1 MARAKYQFLPD
12 LSEDDIRLLDRVS
25 DWTAAAEEKY
35 MTKFS
40 AFLDERQCLLCEKLM
55 ASMKYE
61 NYRFW
66 GGYEN
71 AARRVLCVY
80 PDYGEAENEDFPITA
95 ITLLYRKE
103 DKITHR
109 DILGSLMGLRITR
122 DSVGDIL
129 VGEGKSA
136 VFLRSSVAGE
146 VTSAL
151 TKVGRAGVKL
161 MEGYDGS
168 IHIEQKTQEISGTVA
183 SMRADCILSLA
194 ARISREKSA
203 QLIKN
208 VGIEIDHMPKN
219 SPKILLEEGCTF
231 SVRGYG
237 KFKLLS
243 VDGTTKKDRIH
254 ITLNKF
260 V

>member
-1 MARAKYQFLPD
+1 MIFLNFS
-12 LSEDDIRLLDRVS
+12 LIKRLKELFAS
-25 DWTAAAEEKY
+25 FKI
-35 MTKFS
+35 S
-40 AFLDERQCLLCEKLM
+40 ANF
-55 ASMKYE
+55 Y
-61 NYRFW
+61 
-66 GGYEN
+66 
-71 AARRVLCVY
+71 
-80 PDYGEAENEDFPITA
+80 I
-95 ITLLYRKE
+95 I
-103 DKITHR
+103 
-109 DILGSLMGLRITR
+109 ILW
-122 DSVGDIL
+122 
-129 VGEGKSA
+129 
-136 VFLRSSVAGE
+136 
-146 VTSAL
+146 
-151 TKVGRAGVKL
+151 VGRAGVKL
-161 MEGYDGS
+161 REGYDGS

>member
-25 DWTAAAEEKY
+25 DWIMAADEKY
-35 MTKFS
+35 ITKFS

-55 ASMKYE
+55 ASVKYE
-61 NYRFW
+61 NYRLW

-71 AARRVLCVY
+71 AARRMLCVY
-80 PDYGEAENEDFPITA
+80 PEYGEAESEDFPITA

-109 DILGSLMGLRITR
+109 DILGSLMGLRIKR

-136 VFLRSSVAGE
+136 VFLRTSVAGE
-146 VTSAL
+146 VTSVL

-161 MEGYDGS
+161 REGYDGS
-168 IHIEQKTQEISGTVA
+168 IHIEQKF
-183 SMRADCILSLA
+183 R
-194 ARISREKSA
+194 K
-203 QLIKN
+203 
-208 VGIEIDHMPKN
+208 
-219 SPKILLEEGCTF
+219 
-231 SVRGYG
+231 
-237 KFKLLS
+237 
-243 VDGTTKKDRIH
+243 
-254 ITLNKF
+254 
-260 V
+260 

>member
-1 MARAKYQFLPD
+1 
-12 LSEDDIRLLDRVS
+12 
-25 DWTAAAEEKY
+25 
-35 MTKFS
+35 
-40 AFLDERQCLLCEKLM
+40 
-55 ASMKYE
+55 
-61 NYRFW
+61 
-66 GGYEN
+66 
-71 AARRVLCVY
+71 
-80 PDYGEAENEDFPITA
+80 
-95 ITLLYRKE
+95 
-103 DKITHR
+103 
-109 DILGSLMGLRITR
+109 MGLRIKR

-161 MEGYDGS
+161 REGYDGS
-168 IHIEQKTQEISGTVA
+168 INIEQKIQEISGTVA